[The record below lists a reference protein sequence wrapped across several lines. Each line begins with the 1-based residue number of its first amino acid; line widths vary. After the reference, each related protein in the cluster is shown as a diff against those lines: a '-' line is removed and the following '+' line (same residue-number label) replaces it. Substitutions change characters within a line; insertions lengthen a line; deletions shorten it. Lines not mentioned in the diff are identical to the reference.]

1 MIILLLI
8 SNEKFI
14 ANLSATK
21 NLLLILMVFLFE
33 KKNNLLKM

>member
-14 ANLSATK
+14 ANLFATK
-21 NLLLILMVFLFE
+21 KFVADINCFLF
-33 KKNNLLKM
+33 KNKNNLLKM